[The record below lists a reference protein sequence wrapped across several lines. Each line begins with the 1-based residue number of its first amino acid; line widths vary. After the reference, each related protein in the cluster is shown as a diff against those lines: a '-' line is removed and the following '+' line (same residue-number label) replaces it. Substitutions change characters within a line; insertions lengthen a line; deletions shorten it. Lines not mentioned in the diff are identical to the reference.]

1 MPALLSDRVKKKK
14 KKIRK
19 PPIQGVTRTHAEKES
34 ERERRERNGERGRES
49 MCGRKRERRAGLK
62 TCMQI

>member
-19 PPIQGVTRTHAEKES
+19 PPIQGVTRMHAEKES
-34 ERERRERNGERGRES
+34 ERERGERNGERNGEKV
-49 MCGRKRERRAGLK
+49 CVGERERRAGVK